1 MIKYI
6 LLFILPCCS
15 VAQLDSTS
23 YGFETK
29 KDQDLNYDARPFRF
43 LTNSPGAIY
52 QIFKSP
58 FKKQYTTGFVATM
71 IATGL
76 LIPFDQPIAD
86 GVKHICRQV
95 HLYSQTDYEVIL
107 KYKKARIIRIPRNLN
122 SGLYMLGEGGTSVI
136 LAAGL
141 YAYGKIFHDKR
152 SVGVAWDLTET
163 FITMGMSTQ
172 IIKRI
177 TGRESP
183 FRATADGGV
192 WRPLPGFIEYQT
204 NTSRYDAFPSGHLA
218 TMMATVT
225 TLCLNYPHKKWLK
238 PVGYGIIG
246 LTGIAMINTDVHWIS
261 DYPLALALGF
271 VASNIT
277 FNRNHRKSKL
287 YAKSII

>member
-1 MIKYI
+1 MLKC
-6 LLFILPCCS
+6 LLFLILPILS
-15 VAQLDSTS
+15 FAQQDSS
-23 YGFETK
+23 RLEHETEIGLA
-29 KDQDLNYDARPFRF
+29 LNSKSKPFRF
-43 LTNSPGAIY
+43 LTNTPGDLY
-52 QIFKSP
+52 QIFSSP
-58 FKKQYTTGFVATM
+58 FKKQYTTSFVATM
-71 IATGL
+71 VATGL
-76 LIPFDQPIAD
+76 LIPFDQPIAE
-86 GVKHICRQV
+86 GVQHICRQI
-95 HLYSQTDYEVIL
+95 HMYSLTDYDVIL

-122 SGLYMLGEGGTSVI
+122 SGLYQLGEGGTSVM

-141 YAYGKIFHDKR
+141 FAYGKIFHDKR

-183 FRATADGGV
+183 FRATADGGI
-192 WRPLPGFIEYQT
+192 WRPLPGFVEYQT

-225 TLCLNYPHKKWLK
+225 TLVLNYPNKKWLK

-246 LTGIAMINTDVHWIS
+246 LTAVAMINTDVHWIS

-271 VASNIT
+271 VAAKIT
-277 FNRNHRKSKL
+277 FNRNNRSPKT
-287 YAKSII
+287 YN

>member
-1 MIKYI
+1 MLKC
-6 LLFILPCCS
+6 LFFLILPILCF
-15 VAQLDSTS
+15 AQQDSS
-23 YGFETK
+23 QLEHETEIGLA
-29 KDQDLNYDARPFRF
+29 LNSKSKPFRF
-43 LTNSPGAIY
+43 LTNTPGDVY

-86 GVKHICRQV
+86 GVKHICRQM

-122 SGLYMLGEGGTSVI
+122 SGLYQLGEGGTSVI

-141 YAYGKIFHDKR
+141 FAYGKLFHDKR

-183 FRATADGGV
+183 FRATADGGI
-192 WRPLPGFIEYQT
+192 WRPLPGFVEYQT

-225 TLCLNYPHKKWLK
+225 TLVLNYPNKKWLK

-246 LTGIAMINTDVHWIS
+246 LTAIAMINTDVHWIS

-271 VASNIT
+271 VAAKIT
-277 FNRNHRKSKL
+277 FNRNHRSL
-287 YAKSII
+287 NLRT

>member
-1 MIKYI
+1 MLKC
-6 LLFILPCCS
+6 LLFLILPILCFTQQDS
-15 VAQLDSTS
+15 SQLEH
-23 YGFETK
+23 ETEIGLA
-29 KDQDLNYDARPFRF
+29 LNSKSKPFRF
-43 LTNSPGAIY
+43 LTNTPGELY

-71 IATGL
+71 VATGL

-122 SGLYMLGEGGTSVI
+122 SGLYQLGEGGTSVM

-141 YAYGKIFHDKR
+141 FAYGKLFDDKR
-152 SVGVAWDLTET
+152 SEGVAWDLTET

-183 FRATADGGV
+183 FRATADGGI
-192 WRPLPGFIEYQT
+192 WRPLPGFVEYQT

-225 TLCLNYPHKKWLK
+225 TLVLNYPNKKWLK

-246 LTGIAMINTDVHWIS
+246 LTAIAMINTDVHWIS

-271 VASNIT
+271 VAAKIT
-277 FNRNHRKSKL
+277 FNRNHRSL
-287 YAKSII
+287 NLRT

>member
-1 MIKYI
+1 MLKFFVF
-6 LLFILPCCS
+6 LVLPLFCYP
-15 VAQLDSTS
+15 QRDTS
-23 YGFETK
+23 FENSASNQE
-29 KDQDLNYDARPFRF
+29 DLLNYKLKPFRF
-43 LTNSPGAIY
+43 LTNTPGDLY
-52 QIFKSP
+52 QIFSSP

-71 IATGL
+71 VATGL

-122 SGLYMLGEGGTSVI
+122 SGLYQLGEGGTSVM

-141 YAYGKIFHDKR
+141 FTYGKIFHDKR

-183 FRATADGGV
+183 FRATADGGI
-192 WRPLPGFIEYQT
+192 WRPLPGFVEYQT

-225 TLCLNYPHKKWLK
+225 TLVLNYPHKRWLK
-238 PVGYGIIG
+238 PVGYGTIG
-246 LTGIAMINTDVHWIS
+246 LTALAMINTDVHWIS

-271 VASNIT
+271 VAAKIT
-277 FNRNHRKSKL
+277 FNRNHRNPKNKS
-287 YAKSII
+287 

>member
-1 MIKYI
+1 MLKC
-6 LLFILPCCS
+6 LFFLILPILCF
-15 VAQLDSTS
+15 AQQDSS
-23 YGFETK
+23 QLEHETEIGLALISK
-29 KDQDLNYDARPFRF
+29 SKPFRF
-43 LTNSPGAIY
+43 LTNTPGDVY

-71 IATGL
+71 VATGL
-76 LIPFDQPIAD
+76 LIPFDQSIAD
-86 GVKHICRQV
+86 GVKHICRQM

-122 SGLYMLGEGGTSVI
+122 SGLYQLGEGGTSVL

-141 YAYGKIFHDKR
+141 FAYGKLFHDNR

-183 FRATADGGV
+183 FRATADGGI
-192 WRPLPGFIEYQT
+192 WRPLPGFVEYQT

-225 TLCLNYPHKKWLK
+225 TLVLNYPNKKWLK

-246 LTGIAMINTDVHWIS
+246 LTAIAMINTDVHWIS

-271 VASNIT
+271 VAAKIT
-277 FNRNHRKSKL
+277 FNRNHRSL
-287 YAKSII
+287 NLRT